1 MMISKI
7 VALFALLNVSYAQ
20 PIISREG
27 EMCGGMI
34 KDLAHTCAKPLE
46 CVYTKGPLIADAPG
60 SCKPKCPTKR
70 DAWGNCVPKNC
81 EIWSDGC
88 NTCHFK
94 DNKLTDCSEKK
105 CFDVLV
111 NNQSVD
117 LSIKLNVKDTQLM
130 KMGFFIVQNTS
141 MNCRKLMKYVVQV
154 RKGGRVLMGFLNIV
168 LLNVL
173 QLLTFC
179 SMIAKNS

>member
-1 MMISKI
+1 M
-7 VALFALLNVSYAQ
+7 L
-20 PIISREG
+20 PG
-27 EMCGGMI
+27 
-34 KDLAHTCAKPLE
+34 LAHTCAKPLE

-105 CFDVLV
+105 CFDVSHKAKCERYST
-111 NNQSVD
+111 NEN
-117 LSIKLNVKDTQLM
+117 
-130 KMGFFIVQNTS
+130 GFFH
-141 MNCRKLMKYVVQV
+141 CAKYLDELSKINEVCCAGE
-154 RKGGRVLMGFLNIV
+154 KGGTCSNGFPEHCSPECASTINLLFNSFLN
-168 LLNVL
+168 NRR
-173 QLLTFC
+173 FFFSPC
-179 SMIAKNS
+179 Y